1 MIAPAARRSL
11 RKPIPLLLFASLA
24 AILFSAASASARH
37 GHLAPDPP
45 QDDNRLTQ
53 DLNGTIAVH
62 EGDHIKVKTDLGN
75 VAINTRNTNDDI
87 LAYRVHLETD
97 GRQKDA
103 KQLLK
108 SFTITARAT
117 SDGVLLKADGPER
130 RGAGRL
136 WVTLDLDMPK
146 NASVDVST
154 GGGNIDAT
162 QIQGRVGLATA
173 GGNIT
178 AGDIGGPARLET
190 GGGNIIAKNVSGELY
205 ANTVGGHITIG
216 SVAGDATLKT
226 GGGHIR
232 VNSVQ
237 GTAHFETGGGN
248 ITLEHSGAELA
259 AETGGGEIT
268 VGEAAGV
275 VRAHT
280 GGGGIKVVRM
290 FGPTDLE
297 TSGGSIYLT
306 QVDSAV
312 KASTSDGGITAWF
325 VAPKKAPGVCE
336 LQSSSGD
343 ITVHLPRELA
353 VTIDALVMKGGDHR
367 VFVDPAFPL
376 KISYD
381 DLNGSHTV
389 RAEGD
394 LNGGGELLKLR
405 TVAGNIRFV
414 LSDANTQMQM
424 SRQQMEQLQQQTQQ
438 LQQQLQ
444 QREQQM
450 QQQEQQQDERGRHG
464 RGQKQDPSDDDSNE

>member
-1 MIAPAARRSL
+1 MRAPLQRRNNI
-11 RKPIPLLLFASLA
+11 RKPIPLILIASLA
-24 AILFSAASASARH
+24 AVLFAAASASARH
-37 GHLAPDPP
+37 QRPSPDSA
-45 QDDNRLTQ
+45 QSDNRLTS

-75 VAINTRNTNDDI
+75 IAINTRNTSDDT
-87 LAYRVHLETD
+87 LSYRVHLETD

-117 SDGVLLKADGPER
+117 SDGVLLKAEGPDR
-130 RGAGRL
+130 HGAGRL
-136 WVTLDLDMPK
+136 WVTIDLDMPK
-146 NASVDVST
+146 NASVDVNT
-154 GGGNIDAT
+154 GGGNIDAS
-162 QIQGRVGLATA
+162 QIQGRVGLATS

-205 ANTVGGHITIG
+205 ANTGGGHITIG
-216 SVAGDATLKT
+216 SVVGDATLKT

-232 VNSVQ
+232 VTSVQ

-268 VGEAAGV
+268 VGEAEGV

-280 GGGGIKVVRM
+280 DGGGIKVVRT

-312 KASTSDGGITAWF
+312 KASTNDGGITAWF
-325 VAPKKAPGVCE
+325 VAPKKASGVCE

-343 ITVHLPRELA
+343 ITVHLPRELP
-353 VTIDALVMKGGDHR
+353 VTIDALVMEGGDHR
-367 VFVDPAFPL
+367 VIVDPAFPL
-376 KISYD
+376 KVSYD
-381 DLNGSHTV
+381 DLKGSHTV
-389 RAEGD
+389 RAAGD

-414 LSDANTQMQM
+414 LSDANTQMEM
-424 SRQQMEQLQQQTQQ
+424 SRQQMQQLQQQTQQ
-438 LQQQLQ
+438 LQQQ
-444 QREQQM
+444 
-450 QQQEQQQDERGRHG
+450 QEERGKHSHD
-464 RGQKQDPSDDDSNE
+464 RGQKQDQPDDDTE